1 MNLFLQREDP
11 IIGVLADQLIKFMT
25 TLYGKF
31 VSITTIKEAG
41 NDMKLVAY
49 STSKLMVSHK

>member
-25 TLYGKF
+25 KLHGKF

-49 STSKLMVSHK
+49 STRENQINGE